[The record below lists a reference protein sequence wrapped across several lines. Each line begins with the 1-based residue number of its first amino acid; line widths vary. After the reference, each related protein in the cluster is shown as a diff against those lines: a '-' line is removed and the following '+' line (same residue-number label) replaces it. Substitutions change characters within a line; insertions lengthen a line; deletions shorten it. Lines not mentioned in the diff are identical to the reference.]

1 MCIRDSYLSGQ
12 NELDDVICETGIEN
26 LNIIFAGPT
35 TPNPTELIGNSYF
48 EEMIKT
54 LREQY
59 DYIIIDAPPLG
70 SVIDAAIITKVCDG
84 TILVV
89 ENNVISRRFAQDVKK
104 QIEIT
109 GCKIL
114 GVIINKYDIY
124 RKGKYKSY
132 YLSLIHILSAIY
144 ANIETGVN
152 EGYIVKQGA
161 PEDDLDTEN
170 EIEITEVSPE
180 QRRQGINDVSEINK
194 VTPAPGSI
202 TYSEEGKAQIYN
214 NDGDVIVSLNGILK
228 NTGLSDRAVNICVL
242 TFAFVFICIAL
253 FTVVFIASERRKY
266 NES

>member
-1 MCIRDSYLSGQ
+1 
-12 NELDDVICETGIEN
+12 
-26 LNIIFAGPT
+26 
-35 TPNPTELIGNSYF
+35 
-48 EEMIKT
+48 MIKT

-132 YLSLIHILSAIY
+132 YSGY
-144 ANIETGVN
+144 YKRKNIKVMADMADMGSMEHMEHMVN
-152 EGYIVKQGA
+152 HQ
-161 PEDDLDTEN
+161 EN
-170 EIEITEVSPE
+170 
-180 QRRQGINDVSEINK
+180 
-194 VTPAPGSI
+194 SI
-202 TYSEEGKAQIYN
+202 F
-214 NDGDVIVSLNGILK
+214 L
-228 NTGLSDRAVNICVL
+228 
-242 TFAFVFICIAL
+242 
-253 FTVVFIASERRKY
+253 
-266 NES
+266 